1 MGDDLFDKTI
11 SLLGNAAG
19 YRVDRHGLL
28 TSNLANI
35 QTPGYKTKDISFE
48 QRLQEAIPDKNQMQ
62 LVKTNAHH
70 LPVYDA
76 TGKIRPQIVSGG
88 EVDLDLQMTKLSENN
103 LLFTALV
110 QLLGGKYRLLRETI
124 DQGGR

>member
-11 SLLGNAAG
+11 SLLGHTAG
-19 YRVDRHGLL
+19 YRVDRHNLL

-35 QTPGYKTKDISFE
+35 QTPGYKTKDINFE
-48 QRLQEAIPDKNQMQ
+48 QRLQEAMPDRDQIQ

-88 EVDLDLQMTKLSENN
+88 EVDLDLQMAKLTENN
-103 LLFTALV
+103 LLYVALV
-110 QLLGGKYRLLRETI
+110 QLLGGKYRLIRDTI
-124 DQGGR
+124 EQGGR

>member
-1 MGDDLFDKTI
+1 MSDDLFSKTI

-19 YRVDRHGLL
+19 YRVDRHNLL

-48 QRLQEAIPDKNQMQ
+48 QQLQAALPDRNQMQ
-62 LVKTNAHH
+62 LARTSARH

-88 EVDLDLQMTKLSENN
+88 EVDLDKQMARLTENN
-103 LLFTALV
+103 LLYTALV
-110 QLLGGKYRLLRETI
+110 QLLGGKYRLIRETI
-124 DQGGR
+124 EQGGR